1 MASTSFLQQAYLA
14 YFGRP
19 ADAAGLLTFANA
31 SEASVIASF
40 SASAESQQFFGSMD
54 TFKQINTIYK
64 NLFNREAEP
73 AGLNHWAGKII
84 SGEVTLAAAAMQ
96 ESDLSTFNQ
105 LVQQAGLKDA
115 LQGSTPV
122 TVFAP
127 SNEAF
132 KALPAATLE
141 ALSKNPDELRMVLK
155 HHVVPGRHPQASVSG
170 AVMMST
176 IADTKL
182 PVSKAG
188 DFLTVESGL
197 VIKGDI
203 QTSNGVLHIIDAVA
217 LPPKPKKK

>member
-1 MASTSFLQQAYLA
+1 MSVSISRQHWQALLDELENA
-14 YFGRP
+14 QRQRH
-19 ADAAGLLTFANA
+19 LLTYRALIERLA
-31 SEASVIASF
+31 LPS
-40 SASAESQQFFGSMD
+40 
-54 TFKQINTIYK
+54 
-64 NLFNREAEP
+64 P
-73 AGLNHWAGKII
+73 AMQ
-84 SGEVTLAAAAMQ
+84 TLAAALGA
-96 ESDLSTFNQ
+96 
-105 LVQQAGLKDA
+105 AGLVDTLK
-115 LQGSTPV
+115 GKGPF